1 MILRTLVSLDSP
13 ALTTVLGYNDMIES
27 IRIFVSAIWEEISA
41 LICWPNASGLSTE
54 GNSRILAS

>member
-27 IRIFVSAIWEEISA
+27 IRIFVSAI
-41 LICWPNASGLSTE
+41 
-54 GNSRILAS
+54 